1 MMMKEPIIRR
11 SKEEGGFVLIA
22 VLLCII
28 VLSILGAAFMALSMT
43 EIQIAFNHRNATRA
57 LYVAEMAVER
67 ARRDIK
73 YDADFDFDGITNQ
86 YFASP
91 TPVAGGTPIDCTATI
106 TWQGTPPQQR
116 CYDLGGPIPAEP
128 MVVPPY
134 PADDIFFQTLY
145 TNVNVDTYGDG
156 SAYTLKLGLLNS
168 NKMTIRAEGTGL
180 LQSRKTVDVRV
191 EVRPLSVWNN
201 AVFTGGGGTGM
212 RINGNAL
219 IAGSIHILGQGL
231 GPAGTAADFG
241 GGGGIFNW
249 YNGLDPVFVGKL
261 PNANPSTLDAEIR
274 VKEGQIEMNSGDAR
288 AGNGTVDV
296 DVDGN
301 PIPAGIKRRID
312 GTYTEYGY
320 SGSFGDQYVYSDNG
334 LYAKY
339 DLPADFN
346 ISFPSLTGPRP
357 DALPGTYEDWLD
369 ANSWDPVTAGA
380 LVDPSATNGTD
391 LTIYANTASFDVTD
405 GMGNRLA
412 FDPDPDADPS
422 TDDALLIVRGIIRI
436 PGEIILGGTTGATK
450 IETINYTTMGVG
462 GTLYAKKAGANWS
475 DDSTAGA
482 HEVSITVNS
491 SLLPLGIYPTVDTLG
506 LLAKDRI
513 VMARASKRVAAAV
526 FAENQVSITKQYQVV
541 GAVVTRFFDL
551 GAQVPRV
558 YQMPNF
564 VKYLPPGMPGG
575 QVLNFVKILS
585 WREI

>member
-1 MMMKEPIIRR
+1 MRVSMKNNN
-11 SKEEGGFVLIA
+11 GFVLIVA
-22 VLLCII
+22 LMVMLVLF
-28 VLSILGAAFMALSMT
+28 ILGPIFMTLSMT
-43 EIQIAFNHRNATRA
+43 ETQIAFNDKNATRA

-73 YDADFDFDGITNQ
+73 YDADFDLGGITNQ

-91 TPVAGGTPIDCTATI
+91 TPIAMGQPANCVALI
-106 TWQGTPPQQR
+106 TWQGVPPQQR

-128 MVVPPY
+128 VVVPPY

-156 SAYTLKLGLLNS
+156 STYNLKLGLLNS
-168 NKMTIRAEGTGL
+168 NKMTIRAEGTGQ

-191 EVRPLSVWNN
+191 EVRPLSVWDN
-201 AVFTGGGGTGM
+201 AVFAGGGGTGM

-219 IAGSIHILGQGL
+219 IAGSVHILGQGL

-249 YNGLDPVFVGKL
+249 YNGLDVTTPGGNFAGKL
-261 PNANPSTLDAEIR
+261 PNMNPSTLDAEIR
-274 VKEGQIEMNSGDAR
+274 VKEGQIEMNSGAAR
-288 AGNGTVDV
+288 AGNGTADV
-296 DVDGN
+296 DVDLN
-301 PIPAGIKRRID
+301 PIPAGIKRRVD

-320 SGSFGDQYVYSDNG
+320 AGSFGDQYVYSDNG

-357 DALPGTYEDWLD
+357 DALPGTYEDYLD
-369 ANSWDPVTAGA
+369 ENSWNPVPMLS
-380 LVDPSATNGTD
+380 LVAPSAVSGTN
-391 LTIYANTASFDVTD
+391 LTIYADTMSFFAPGVDA
-405 GMGNRLA
+405 NLQPHLLA
-412 FDPDPDADPS
+412 WNNIS
-422 TDDALLIVRGIIRI
+422 QTLTVQGIIRI
-436 PGEIILGGTTGATK
+436 PGEIILGGTIGPTK
-450 IETINYTTMGVG
+450 IETINYNTPGGG

-482 HEVSITVNS
+482 HELSITVNS

-513 VMARASKRVAAAV
+513 VMARSSKRVAAAV
-526 FAENQVSITKQYQVV
+526 FAENQVLITKQYQVV
-541 GAVVTRFFDL
+541 GAIVTRFFDL

-558 YQMPNF
+558 YQMPNL

-575 QVLNFVKILS
+575 QAFNFVKILS

>member
-1 MMMKEPIIRR
+1 MKNNN
-11 SKEEGGFVLIA
+11 GFVLIVA
-22 VLLCII
+22 LLCMV
-28 VLSILGAAFMALSMT
+28 VLFILGPIFMTLSMT
-43 EIQIAFNHRNATRA
+43 ETQIAFNDKNATRA

-73 YDADFDFDGITNQ
+73 YDADFDLGGITNQ

-91 TPVAGGTPIDCTATI
+91 TPIAMGQPANCVALI
-106 TWQGTPPQQR
+106 TWQGVPPQQR

-156 SAYTLKLGLLNS
+156 STYNLKLGLLNS
-168 NKMTIRAEGTGL
+168 NKMTIRAEGTGQ

-191 EVRPLSVWNN
+191 EVRPLSVWDN
-201 AVFTGGGGTGM
+201 AVFAGGGGTGM

-219 IAGSIHILGQGL
+219 IAGSVHILGQGL

-249 YNGLDPVFVGKL
+249 YNGLDVTTPGGNFAGKL
-261 PNANPSTLDAEIR
+261 PNMNPSTLDAEIR
-274 VKEGQIEMNSGDAR
+274 VKEGQIEMNSGAAR
-288 AGNGTVDV
+288 AGNGTADV
-296 DVDGN
+296 DVDLN
-301 PIPAGIKRRID
+301 PIPAGIKRRVD

-320 SGSFGDQYVYSDNG
+320 AGSFGDQYVYSDNG

-339 DLPADFN
+339 DLPAAFN
-346 ISFPSLTGPRP
+346 ISFPSLTGPSP
-357 DALPGTYEDWLD
+357 DVCCANYEAWLD
-369 ANSWDPVTAGA
+369 ANSFNPIPLLPPGA
-380 LVDPSATNGTD
+380 TDGTN
-391 LTIYANTASFDVTD
+391 LTIYADTISFFAPGV
-405 GMGNRLA
+405 
-412 FDPDPDADPS
+412 DANGQPH
-422 TDDALLIVRGIIRI
+422 LLQWNNISQTLTVQGIIRI
-436 PGEIILGGTTGATK
+436 PGEIILGGTIGPTK
-450 IETINYTTMGVG
+450 IETINYNTPGGG

-482 HEVSITVNS
+482 HELSITVNS

-506 LLAKDRI
+506 LLAKDRL
-513 VMARASKRVAAAV
+513 VMKRAAKRVAAAV
-526 FAENQVSITKQYQVV
+526 FAENQVSISFQYQVV
-541 GAVVTRFFDL
+541 GAIVTRFFDL

-558 YQMPNF
+558 YQMPNL

-575 QVLNFVKILS
+575 QAFNFVKILS

>member
-1 MMMKEPIIRR
+1 
-11 SKEEGGFVLIA
+11 
-22 VLLCII
+22 
-28 VLSILGAAFMALSMT
+28 
-43 EIQIAFNHRNATRA
+43 
-57 LYVAEMAVER
+57 MAVER

-73 YDADFDFDGITNQ
+73 YDADFDLGGITNQ

-91 TPVAGGTPIDCTATI
+91 TPVALGQPADCVALI
-106 TWQGTPPQQR
+106 TWQGVPPQQR

-128 MVVPPY
+128 VVVPPY
-134 PADDIFFQTLY
+134 PADDIFFRTLY
-145 TNVNVDTYGDG
+145 TNVNLDTYGDG

-168 NKMTIRAEGTGL
+168 NKMTIRAEGTGP

-191 EVRPLSVWNN
+191 EVRPLSVWDN
-201 AVFTGGGGTGM
+201 AIFAGGGGTGL

-219 IAGSIHILGQGL
+219 IAGSVHILGQGL

-249 YNGLDPVFVGKL
+249 YNGLDVTTPGGNFAGKL
-261 PNANPSTLDAEIR
+261 PNMNPSTLDAEIR
-274 VKEGQIEMNSGDAR
+274 VKEGQIEMNSGAAR
-288 AGNGTVDV
+288 AGNGSADV

-301 PIPAGIKRRID
+301 PIPAGIKRRVD

-320 SGSFGDQYVYSDNG
+320 AGSFGDQYVYSDNG

-346 ISFPSLTGPRP
+346 ISFPTLCSTGPP
-357 DALPGTYEDWLD
+357 CGLAGTHEDWLD
-369 ANSWDPVTAGA
+369 ANSFDPTPFLPPGA
-380 LVDPSATNGTD
+380 TTINPDLTIN
-391 LTIYANTASFDVTD
+391 LTIYADTPSFDVP
-405 GMGNRLA
+405 GGPNRLA
-412 FDPDPDADPS
+412 WNS
-422 TDDALLIVRGIIRI
+422 ISQTLTVQGIIRVS
-436 PGEIILGGTTGATK
+436 GAIILGGTTGPTK
-450 IETINYTTMGVG
+450 IETINYTTLGPGGG
-462 GTLYAKKAGANWS
+462 GTLYAKKAGANWFV
-475 DDSTAGA
+475 DSTAGA

-491 SLLPLGIYPTVDTLG
+491 SLLPLGIYPTGDTLG

-513 VMARASKRVAAAV
+513 VMARSSKRVAAAV

-551 GAQVPRV
+551 GAQVPRI
-558 YQMPNF
+558 YQMPNLA
-564 VKYLPPGMPGG
+564 KYLPPGMPGG